1 MSKKEEGVVTERTI
15 TFISID
21 PTKKTKIVAHQL
33 AEMPPDE
40 GEGAS
45 EEIPTDIGIST
56 KHRPNQTFVDAM
68 KKMRRFVFDH
78 TELKLTTVEM
88 NKFAVVEIS
97 ISGNVY
103 DNTALIGVK
112 VAKVPKKF
120 TDPCYFTM
128 PPAAILD
135 AEVYHDAEKVREAI
149 SEILAEAWKFI
160 DGNFQSK
167 AQLSLGILK
176 RLSA

>member
-1 MSKKEEGVVTERTI
+1 MSKKEEGKVTERTI

-56 KHRPNQTFVDAM
+56 KHKPNQTFVDAM
-68 KKMRRFVFDH
+68 KKLRRHIFDH
-78 TELKLTTVEM
+78 TDLKLTTVEM
-88 NKFAVVEIS
+88 NKFAVVEVT
-97 ISGNVY
+97 ISGTVH

-112 VAKVPKKF
+112 LAKVPKKF
-120 TDPCYFTM
+120 KDPVYYQV

-135 AEVYHDAEKVREAI
+135 AEVYHKAEEVREAI